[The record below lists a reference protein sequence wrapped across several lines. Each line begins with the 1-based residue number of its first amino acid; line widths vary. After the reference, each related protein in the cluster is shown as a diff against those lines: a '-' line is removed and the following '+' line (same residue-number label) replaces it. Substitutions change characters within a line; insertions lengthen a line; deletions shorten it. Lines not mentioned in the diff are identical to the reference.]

1 MHVTGIASG
10 VGAALTGL
18 IIADILYHWR
28 GASRLAGQG
37 SKFGIGESR
46 LLAGRG

>member
-1 MHVTGIASG
+1 VHVTGVASA
-10 VGAALTGL
+10 VGAVITGL

-28 GASRLAGQG
+28 GANALASTGG
-37 SKFGIGESR
+37 KVATRESG